1 MLLDQS
7 DVPLVGGGAAVRVDD
22 AVRIVVDDSSLLDR
36 LG

>member
-7 DVPLVGGGAAVRVDD
+7 DIPLDGGGAAVKVGD

-36 LG
+36 LD